1 MNTRIQHP
9 NHPRHLFDVITG
21 IFALAI
27 IFALLAMATGCAS
40 PRPVVVTDIVI
51 QRGTNV
57 VRIANPKDTTIKR
70 LQWEG
75 LVLEGYQSTVSA
87 AAVDAARAQSEAQAV
102 FGSGLLRMTE
112 TAMRGMAAS
121 KGITIPPNQAEPPAG
136 MKWTLAPVDDPSK
149 PQPEVEAQ

>member
-1 MNTRIQHP
+1 MNASIQLP
-9 NHPRHLFDVITG
+9 NHPRNLFRVIVG
-21 IFALAI
+21 IFALALL
-27 IFALLAMATGCAS
+27 FSLLAMATGCAS
-40 PRPVVVTDIVI
+40 PKPVVVTDIVI

-87 AAVDAARAQSEAQAV
+87 AAVEASRAQAESQAV
-102 FGSGLLRMTE
+102 VGLGALRLAE
-112 TAMRGMAAS
+112 TGMRGMAAS
-121 KGITIPPNQAEPPAG
+121 KGIQIPPNQMEPPAG

-149 PQPEVEAQ
+149 PQPEVEAK